1 MWEIEINVRRW
12 SLCILKILFSHSL
25 GLIHIFGGVLGQL
38 FGEWKDFVAKE
49 GREGDQTATG
59 LIHLSSPCPKER
71 LISKRK
77 KKHGH
82 NADGDDQNILSF
94 AQLHICSIAGFGK
107 METGQC
113 TTV

>member
-1 MWEIEINVRRW
+1 MYFENT
-12 SLCILKILFSHSL
+12 
-25 GLIHIFGGVLGQL
+25 IFAQPRPNPHFLGGVGTVVW
-38 FGEWKDFVAKE
+38 EWKDFVAKE

-59 LIHLSSPCPKER
+59 LIHLSSPCPKEQ